1 MHKYTKHII
10 VIALAMFAFNGP
22 LFAQT
27 TGGRIVTVDLNRL
40 FTEYYKTPVA
50 SAKLKD
56 TAEQFNKEHDEMLA
70 TYRKLV
76 DDLNKLREEQDKT
89 EYTTEVREQKKK
101 AVQDKLTE
109 TQAMQRNIEDYRNSH
124 RQMLDQQTQRMRQNI
139 LKEIK
144 DIVLKE
150 SRDAGYGIVFDKS
163 GNTANGEPTIIF
175 SQESMD
181 ITDDMLKVL
190 NKNKPADAPK
200 AEDKGADKPAEKK

>member
-1 MHKYTKHII
+1 MHKYMKYII
-10 VIALAMFAFNGP
+10 GIALAMFAFHGP

-27 TGGRIVTVDLNRL
+27 PGGRIVTVDLNRL

-89 EYTTEVREQKKK
+89 EYTAEVREQKKK

-109 TQAMQRNIEDYRNSH
+109 TQAMQRNIEEYRAGH

-175 SQESMD
+175 SQESID
-181 ITDDMLKVL
+181 ITEDMLKVL

-200 AEDKGADKPAEKK
+200 AEEKATDQPAEKK

>member
-1 MHKYTKHII
+1 MQKHMKQILG
-10 VIALAMFAFNGP
+10 IALAMFVAHSP
-22 LFAQT
+22 LFAQSP
-27 TGGRIVTVDLNRL
+27 GGRIVTVDLNRL
-40 FTEYYKTPVA
+40 FTEYYRTPVA

-56 TAEQFNKEHDEMLA
+56 TAEQYNKEHDEMLA
-70 TYRKLV
+70 QFRKAV

-89 EYTTEVREQKKK
+89 EYTPEVREQKKK

-109 TQAMQRNIEDYRNSH
+109 TQNMQRNIEDYRASH
-124 RQMLDQQTQRMRQNI
+124 RQMLDQQTQRMRQSI

-163 GNTANGEPTIIF
+163 GNTANGEPTIIY
-175 SQESMD
+175 SQDSID
-181 ITDDMLKVL
+181 ITEDMLKVL

-200 AEDKGADKPAEKK
+200 AEEKSSDKPAEKK

>member
-1 MHKYTKHII
+1 MHKHTKHII
-10 VIALAMFAFNGP
+10 GIALAMFVFHGP

-27 TGGRIVTVDLNRL
+27 PGGRIVTVDLNRL

-89 EYTTEVREQKKK
+89 EYTAEVREQKKK

-109 TQAMQRNIEDYRNSH
+109 TQAMQRNIEEYRAGH

-175 SQESMD
+175 SQESID
-181 ITDDMLKVL
+181 ITEDMLKVL

-200 AEDKGADKPAEKK
+200 AEEKATDKPAEKK

>member
-1 MHKYTKHII
+1 MNKHLKQLLG
-10 VIALAMFAFNGP
+10 IALAVFVCHAP

-27 TGGRIVTVDLNRL
+27 PGGRIVTVDLNRL

-56 TAEQFNKEHDEMLA
+56 TAEQFNKEHDEMLGQ
-70 TYRKLV
+70 YKKMV

-89 EYTTEVREQKKK
+89 EYTPEVREQKKK
-101 AVQDKLTE
+101 AVQDKLTD
-109 TQAMQRNIEDYRNSH
+109 TQTMQRNIEEYRASH

-175 SQESMD
+175 SQDSID
-181 ITDDMLKVL
+181 ITEDILKVL

-200 AEDKGADKPAEKK
+200 AEEKPADKPAEKK